1 MFAAASHS
9 NYANSAYLY
18 LQRTITFE
26 NTNSKAYLR
35 FENGGS
41 VTRRSER
48 CWVGF
53 PNDLVTEQILMRS
66 FKTTGGLK
74 RGGGMSDV
82 HKTIR
87 LFSKPISLEYSTKME
102 EAINVLHTTTE
113 QHKTATPSRLKID
126 KQDLLNIWE
135 KLKDFLPFLKENT
148 L

>member
-1 MFAAASHS
+1 
-9 NYANSAYLY
+9 
-18 LQRTITFE
+18 
-26 NTNSKAYLR
+26 
-35 FENGGS
+35 
-41 VTRRSER
+41 
-48 CWVGF
+48 
-53 PNDLVTEQILMRS
+53 MRS
-66 FKTTGGLK
+66 IKTTGGLK